1 MADLTVTP
9 GVGSLTISGAVPA
22 LTATF
27 TLGDYLPTILSIP
40 QLQAQI
46 NDILAKIYGAAAG
59 FGSALPAVDG
69 SAEGRIF
76 VVTPGLTTYQMQNGV
91 WTAI

>member
-9 GVGSLTISGAVPA
+9 GVGSLTISGAVPTI
-22 LTATF
+22 TATF
-27 TLGDYLPTILSIP
+27 TLGDYLPTIVSTQ

-46 NDILAKIYGAAAG
+46 NDILAKIYAAGSG

-69 SAEGRIF
+69 AAEGRVF
-76 VVTPGLTTYQMQNGV
+76 VVTPGMTTYQMQNGA